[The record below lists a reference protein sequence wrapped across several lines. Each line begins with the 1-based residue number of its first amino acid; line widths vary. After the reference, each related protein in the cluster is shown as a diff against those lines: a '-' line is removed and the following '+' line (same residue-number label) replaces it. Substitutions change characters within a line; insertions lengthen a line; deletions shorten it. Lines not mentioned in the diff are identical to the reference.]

1 MPLQFQILICHKYL
15 LNRKGLK
22 LLSYFTISYLDTSES
37 QTNFLFHLTGILIK
51 FYANIQFF
59 AK

>member
-15 LNRKGLK
+15 LNRKGIK
-22 LLSYFTISYLDTSES
+22 ASIIFHY
-37 QTNFLFHLTGILIK
+37 QLFPSVRVSDEILVSLR
-51 FYANIQFF
+51 F